1 MSYNLRNKIYS
12 TQTIIPTLNI
22 IRTIVL
28 TAISMSL

>member
-1 MSYNLRNKIYS
+1 MSYNLINKIYS

-22 IRTIVL
+22 IQTIVL